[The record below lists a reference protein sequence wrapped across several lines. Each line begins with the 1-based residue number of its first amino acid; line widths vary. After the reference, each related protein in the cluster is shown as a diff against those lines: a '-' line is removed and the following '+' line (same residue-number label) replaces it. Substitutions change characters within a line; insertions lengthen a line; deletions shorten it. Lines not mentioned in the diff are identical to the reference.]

1 MRVWGRR
8 SEAIAAN
15 QLSAEKRILLEDI
28 RRAHEQWVIASERL
42 NWVGVA
48 EEIDYAVFAMAAA
61 EKKYDMLLRQA
72 KKLDW
77 QDHAFYAG

>member
-1 MRVWGRR
+1 MRAGWKRDKEAGRLPEEKER
-8 SEAIAAN
+8 
-15 QLSAEKRILLEDI
+15 LLAEI
-28 RRAHEQWVIASERL
+28 RHAHEQWVIASEHL
-42 NWVGVA
+42 NWVGVS

-77 QDHAFYAG
+77 QNHAFYAG

>member
-1 MRVWGRR
+1 MRVGWKKGE
-8 SEAIAAN
+8 EAG
-15 QLSAEKRILLEDI
+15 QLPEDKKLLLAEI
-28 RRAHEQWVIASERL
+28 RRAHEQWVIASEHL
-42 NWVGVA
+42 NWVGVT

-77 QDHAFYAG
+77 RDHTFYTG